1 MSKTS
6 YINRVKRTE
15 SKAENSNSDKSK
27 SEKSAEEQTTF
38 TDPKEEKE
46 AEEALVRE
54 LQSGNMDSFDQ
65 IVERYQKKI
74 YALSFNLT
82 RNTMD
87 AQDVTQ
93 DVLLTLFRKIHTFQ
107 GKSAFSS
114 WVYRITLN
122 AAYMKLRSRKKD
134 QSISIDELLPTFNGS
149 GFQQEK
155 VQDWS
160 ENTESL
166 LFANETR
173 SIIQKAVDMLPEK
186 EKVVFLLRDV
196 EGLSTE
202 KVGEILDLTVP
213 AVKSRL
219 HRARLFLRKKLSS
232 FFQEYQTGED
242 GK

>member
-1 MSKTS
+1 MSFSQPKQ
-6 YINRVKRTE
+6 
-15 SKAENSNSDKSK
+15 DK
-27 SEKSAEEQTTF
+27 EI
-38 TDPKEEKE
+38 
-46 AEEALVRE
+46 EEALVRE
-54 LQSGNMDSFDQ
+54 FQGGNLDAYDK
-65 IVERYQKKI
+65 IVNIYQKRI
-74 YALSFNLT
+74 YGLSFNLT
-82 RNTMD
+82 RSQMD

-93 DVLLTLFRKIHTFQ
+93 EVLLTLFRKINMFQ

-122 AAYMKLRSRKKD
+122 ASYMRLRSKKKEPN
-134 QSISIDELLPTFNGS
+134 ISIDDLMPSFNGA

-155 VQDWS
+155 IQDWS

-166 LFANETR
+166 MFENETR
-173 SIIQKAVDMLPEK
+173 KIISNAVDLLPEK

-202 KVGEILDLTVP
+202 KTGEILGLTVP

-219 HRARLFLRKKLSS
+219 HRARLFLRKKLANYFEEFGSRKA
-232 FFQEYQTGED
+232 

>member
-1 MSKTS
+1 MDLKM
-6 YINRVKRTE
+6 
-15 SKAENSNSDKSK
+15 AL
-27 SEKSAEEQTTF
+27 
-38 TDPKEEKE
+38 DPKEEKA
-46 AEEALVRE
+46 AEKAIEDELVRK
-54 LQSGNMDSFDQ
+54 LQAGNMEVFDQ
-65 IVERYQKKI
+65 LVERFQKKI

-82 RNTMD
+82 RNQMD

-122 AAYMKLRSRKKD
+122 ASYMKLRSRKKD
-134 QSISIDELLPTFNGS
+134 QSVSIDELLPTFNKA

-173 SIIQKAVDMLPEK
+173 GIIQKAVDQLPEK

-196 EGLSTE
+196 EGFSTE
-202 KVGEILDLTVP
+202 KVGEILELTIP

-232 FFQEYQTGED
+232 FFEEYRSGED
-242 GK
+242 K

>member
-1 MSKTS
+1 MRFM
-6 YINRVKRTE
+6 NMAFTE
-15 SKAENSNSDKSK
+15 
-27 SEKSAEEQTTF
+27 
-38 TDPKEEKE
+38 PKEGKE
-46 AEEALVRE
+46 LEEALVQE
-54 LQSGNMDSFDQ
+54 LQGGNLEAFEK
-65 IVERYQKKI
+65 IVKLYQKKI

-82 RNTMD
+82 RNAMD

-93 DVLLTLFRKIHTFQ
+93 EVLLTLFRKINTFQ

-122 AAYMKLRSRKKD
+122 ASYMKLRSKKKD
-134 QSISIDELLPTFNGS
+134 QSISLDDLLPTYNGA

-155 VQDWS
+155 IQDWS

-166 LFANETR
+166 LFTNETK
-173 SIIQKAVDMLPEK
+173 SVIQKATDQLPEK

-202 KVGEILDLTVP
+202 KVSEILELTIP

-219 HRARLFLRKKLSS
+219 HRARLFLRKKLSNY
-232 FFQEYQTGED
+232 FGEFNARRE
-242 GK
+242 KK